1 MQRRAFIRITG
12 GGIVLAATATGLS
25 GCSSELPAE
34 ALAAW
39 QQAGTQTADPRR
51 WLLGY
56 AILAPHAH
64 NLQSWQVDLAE
75 PDTITLYCDRGR
87 LLPETDPLSRQMMMS
102 QGTFLELLDIAA
114 RERGLRADITLF
126 PKGAYEGAQPD
137 ARPTARIRLIA
148 DASLRPDPLFAQIV
162 RRRTNREA
170 YLPQEPAPAALQA
183 IAASVA
189 PAATPFMAGVP
200 LRAGFVGAAQPQL
213 LARHR
218 AIARDAF
225 RIELRTTRTIME
237 TYRWLRVGPTEI
249 ARHRDGLSI
258 NTPLV
263 RALAA
268 TGLFDR
274 SKPPAADDAA
284 IGQQISEFNDKIAT
298 TPAFFWLITEGNDR
312 RTQINAG
319 RAWARAQLAATAQ
332 GLAMQPLSQALQEY
346 PEVAEPYTQ
355 IHALLQAPRPQ
366 ATVQMWARL
375 GHAPAVGPSPRR
387 GVQAHVVG

>member
-1 MQRRAFIRITG
+1 M
-12 GGIVLAATATGLS
+12 
-25 GCSSELPAE
+25 
-34 ALAAW
+34 
-39 QQAGTQTADPRR
+39 
-51 WLLGY
+51 
-56 AILAPHAH
+56 
-64 NLQSWQVDLAE
+64 
-75 PDTITLYCDRGR
+75 
-87 LLPETDPLSRQMMMS
+87 
-102 QGTFLELLDIAA
+102 
-114 RERGLRADITLF
+114 
-126 PKGAYEGAQPD
+126 
-137 ARPTARIRLIA
+137 
-148 DASLRPDPLFAQIV
+148 
-162 RRRTNREA
+162 
-170 YLPQEPAPAALQA
+170 
-183 IAASVA
+183 
-189 PAATPFMAGVP
+189 
-200 LRAGFVGAAQPQL
+200 
-213 LARHR
+213 
-218 AIARDAF
+218 
-225 RIELRTTRTIME
+225 
-237 TYRWLRVGPTEI
+237 
-249 ARHRDGLSI
+249 
-258 NTPLV
+258 LV

-319 RAWARAQLAATAQ
+319 RAWARAQLAASAQ